1 MSSLHLPDAVDLPG
15 GVRIPLGE
23 LAFAFVRSPGPGGQ
37 HVNKTSTRVEL
48 RFNLVDSPSLPEDLR
63 ARARS
68 RLQSRLNAE
77 GELVLA
83 SSQHR
88 SQMRNRVD
96 CIRRFTEA
104 MTTAIKP
111 PGPRRRKTRPGRAA
125 VARRL
130 DAKKKHANKKTQRR
144 RPGLD

>member
-23 LAFAFVRSPGPGGQ
+23 LSFAFVRSPGPGGQ
-37 HVNKTSTRVEL
+37 HVNKTNTRVEL
-48 RFNLVDSPSLPEDLR
+48 RFDLVGSPSLPEGLRDR
-63 ARARS
+63 ART

-77 GELVLA
+77 GELVIT

-88 SQMRNRVD
+88 SQLRNRVD
-96 CIRRFTEA
+96 CINRFAETMVA
-104 MTTAIKP
+104 AIKP

-130 DAKKKHANKKTQRR
+130 DSKKRHADKKTRRR
-144 RPGLD
+144 RPGVD